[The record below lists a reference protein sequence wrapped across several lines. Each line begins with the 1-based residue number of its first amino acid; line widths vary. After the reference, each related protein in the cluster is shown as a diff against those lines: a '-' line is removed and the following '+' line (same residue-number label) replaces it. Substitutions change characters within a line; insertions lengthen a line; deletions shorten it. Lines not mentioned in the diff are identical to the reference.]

1 MQFYRLAFLLV
12 AIMTFSKTSVAKE
25 SVAWIGMERPALGER
40 EGIYRAELDDTNGN
54 LTTPKLA
61 AEVGA
66 PEFLAMRPDGKRMYE
81 ACRLKDGKPGVA
93 AFEVS
98 DDRSSLTFLNSQP
111 IGDGGAC
118 HLTTDRTG
126 RCLFTAQYETGSV
139 AVFPLAA
146 NGHIEPQSALV
157 RHTGTGPD
165 HERQEGPH
173 PHWVGTDPGNR
184 FLFVPDLGSDRIVI
198 YEMNLQD
205 GRLKPHGE
213 GRVPPGSG
221 PRHLA
226 FHPNGRFA
234 YVANELGNTVTA
246 FTYDSKEG
254 ALNAIQTT
262 EGLPKELQEVLCTAA
277 EIYIHPS
284 GEFLYV
290 SIRGLDM
297 VAAYGIDPATGRLTL
312 IEREAVRGA
321 HPRSFN
327 IDPSGRWLLAAGR
340 DSNTI
345 AVFRIDEKTGGLVYN
360 DKVVN
365 SPSPM
370 CIEIQSAR

>member
-1 MQFYRLAFLLV
+1 MRLDRGLLLV
-12 AIMTFSKTSVAKE
+12 AVIMAISEVSSAKE
-25 SVAWIGMERPALGER
+25 SVVWIGMERPALGER
-40 EGIYRAELDDTNGN
+40 EGIYRAELNDASGV

-61 AEVGA
+61 IEVGS
-66 PEFLAMRPDGKRMYE
+66 PEFLAMRPDGKRMYA

-98 DDRSSLTFLNSQP
+98 DDRGSLRFLNSQP

-118 HLTTDRTG
+118 HLATDRTG
-126 RCLFTAQYETGSV
+126 RCLFTAQYGTGSV

-146 NGHIEPQSALV
+146 DGHIEPRSALV
-157 RHTGTGPD
+157 RHAGTGPN

-198 YEMNLQD
+198 YEMNLQN
-205 GRLKPHGE
+205 GTLKPHGE
-213 GRVPPGSG
+213 GRVPPGNG

-234 YVANELGNTVTA
+234 YVANELGNTVTV
-246 FTYDSKEG
+246 FEYDASAG
-254 ALNAIQTT
+254 ALKAIQTT
-262 EGLPKELQEVLCTAA
+262 DGLPKELQKNLCTAA

-290 SIRGLDM
+290 SIRGLDA
-297 VAAYGIDPATGRLTL
+297 VAAYRIDPATGRLTF

-327 IDPSGRWLLAAGR
+327 IAPSGRWLLAGGR

-365 SPSPM
+365 TPSPM
-370 CIEIQSAR
+370 CIEFQTTR